1 MIDLI
6 VKLGIAAGT
15 AVAVWYADKYVKQK
29 TGKHIHEHAVD
40 FVKTLWSHLKRWA
53 LAYLSKHE
61 SVRKVYLS
69 AVSVA
74 ASIKRA
80 RNDGVKYFRL
90 KVFAQEDG
98 APKPRVIK
106 EETVTLDKADAVLE
120 TAKKEAVLAY
130 WN

>member
-1 MIDLI
+1 MINQI
-6 VKLGIAAGT
+6 VKLAIAAGT
-15 AVAVWYADKYVKQK
+15 AAAVWYTDKYVKQK

-40 FVKTLWSHLKRWA
+40 FVKKLWSRLKRWA
-53 LAYLSKHE
+53 SAYLSEHE
-61 SVRKVYLS
+61 SARKVYLS

-106 EETVTLDKADAVLE
+106 EETVTLDEADAVLE

-130 WN
+130 RN

>member
-1 MIDLI
+1 MLDQL
-6 VKLGIAAGT
+6 VKITIAGIAA
-15 AVAVWYADKYVKQK
+15 YAADRFVKNK

-40 FVKTLWSHLKRWA
+40 FVKKLWTRLRRWA
-53 LAYLSKHE
+53 SAYLSEHE
-61 SVRKVYLS
+61 SARKVYLS

-98 APKPRVIK
+98 VPKPRVIK
-106 EETVTLDKADAVLE
+106 EETVTLDEADAVLE

-130 WN
+130 RN

>member
-1 MIDLI
+1 MLDQL
-6 VKLGIAAGT
+6 VKIAIAGIAA
-15 AVAVWYADKYVKQK
+15 YAADRFVKNK

-40 FVKTLWSHLKRWA
+40 FVKKLWTRLKHWA
-53 LAYLSKHE
+53 SAYLSEHE
-61 SVRKVYLS
+61 SARKVYLS

-106 EETVTLDKADAVLE
+106 EETVTLDEADAVLE

-130 WN
+130 RN